1 MNYTHSLS
9 LSNLPASTLIDM
21 SSDAATNTTEPQRD
35 SDTLMSC
42 MLNYYT
48 ERYHAQRDEIE
59 RIRGLY
65 SRVVANNRRL
75 TAEHQ
80 VQRDA
85 FDFLA
90 LQHDMLVGMYTEL
103 RAWADQAVATCP
115 EPQRARIAALLRNM
129 EGHDHPLGAA
139 ENPIDLTADE
149 DL

>member
-1 MNYTHSLS
+1 MNFTHSIS
-9 LSNLPASTLIDM
+9 LSNLPSSTLINM
-21 SSDAATNTTEPQRD
+21 SSDAATNTDEVQRD
-35 SDTLMSC
+35 SDTLMAC

-48 ERYHAQRDEIE
+48 ERYHTQRDEIE

-65 SRVVANNRRL
+65 STVVANNRRL
-75 TAEHQ
+75 AAEHQ

-103 RAWADQAVATCP
+103 RAWADQAVMACQQP
-115 EPQRARIAALLRNM
+115 HRARIEALLRAM
-129 EGHDHPLGAA
+129 EGQDHPLGAA